1 MENVIVKTVMANQST
16 NLIFASVLI
25 GIAVIMLI
33 VQIVLFV
40 RSNQHVESERKR
52 KEKKQTAQ
60 VRRLQEELVQ

>member
-40 RSNQHVESERKR
+40 RSNQHVERERKR
-52 KEKKQTAQ
+52 KEKKQTT
-60 VRRLQEELVQ
+60 

>member
-40 RSNQHVESERKR
+40 RSNQHVERERKR
-52 KEKKQTAQ
+52 KEKKQTA
-60 VRRLQEELVQ
+60 

>member
-1 MENVIVKTVMANQST
+1 MANQST

-40 RSNQHVESERKR
+40 RSNQHVERERKR
-52 KEKKQTAQ
+52 KEKKQTT
-60 VRRLQEELVQ
+60 

>member
-40 RSNQHVESERKR
+40 RSNQHVERERKR

-60 VRRLQEELVQ
+60 VRRLQEELVK